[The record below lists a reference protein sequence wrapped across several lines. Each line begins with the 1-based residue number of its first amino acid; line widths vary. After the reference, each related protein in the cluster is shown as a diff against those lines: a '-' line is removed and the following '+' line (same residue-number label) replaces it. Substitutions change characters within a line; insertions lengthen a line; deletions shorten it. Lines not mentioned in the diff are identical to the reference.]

1 MLDSLPILNT
11 IGEHMFIFGTIVGIA
26 GTLFV
31 MRFKTQLIGLKN
43 KAMRDVEKALDD
55 EIKS

>member
-1 MLDSLPILNT
+1 
-11 IGEHMFIFGTIVGIA
+11 MFIFGTIVGIA